1 MANPLHPYLI
11 LFVWLSTVLLT
22 ACTPTEPPP
31 AKPWREELTV
41 IVAQGESSVDTE
53 FEQQLIALF
62 AKQLQ
67 VKVKLLPLQLDQI
80 TPPLIAGKAHIAA
93 AGLRGNAAG
102 GLRFASSY
110 QTVSEQMVCNDP
122 PSHLKGLI
130 SKTIAVV
137 AGSAQ
142 DAALREA
149 QQKLPALNWEARH
162 QQTVTSLL
170 AEVAAGKLECTVA
183 NEEQLALAH
192 NYYPKLDAAF
202 DIAAPSKLAW
212 AFAPNGDEALFAEAQ
227 KFFALIKQDGTL
239 RRLLDRFY
247 GHNERLEPIDS
258 VAFITKAQTELPH
271 LRNLFEEAGTLTG
284 IDWQLL
290 AAIGYHESHWN
301 PLATSFTNVRGIM
314 MLTEDTADRMNVTD
328 RLDPRQSIMA
338 GARYLQLLK
347 EQLPLH
353 IPDEERT
360 WLALAAYNQG
370 LGHLEDARVLAAHNG
385 LNPDS
390 WMDVKKM
397 MPLLSQPQ
405 YFEQT
410 KHGYARGGEAV
421 VLVET
426 VHLYYDML
434 KHMDT
439 REIPDLPEAP
449 FHLKLPEIT
458 QFSSP

>member
-1 MANPLHPYLI
+1 MVNPAHSYLV
-11 LFVWLSTVLLT
+11 LLVWLGTSLLT
-22 ACTPTEPPP
+22 ACTPSKPS
-31 AKPWREELTV
+31 AKPWREELTI
-41 IVAQGESSVDTE
+41 IVTQDQSSVEAE
-53 FEQQLIALF
+53 FRQQLIALF

-67 VKVKLLPLQLDQI
+67 VKIKLLPLPLDQVI
-80 TPPLIAGKAHIAA
+80 PALMTGKAHLAA
-93 AGLRGNAAG
+93 AGLRNNETG
-102 GLRFASSY
+102 GLRFSSSY
-110 QTVSEQMVCNDP
+110 QSVNEQAVCADP
-122 PSHLKGLI
+122 PRHLNGLVG
-130 SKTIAVV
+130 KTIAV
-137 AGSAQ
+137 ASGSTQ
-142 DAALREA
+142 EAALREV
-149 QQKLPALNWEARH
+149 QQKLPALHWEARP
-162 QQTVTSLL
+162 QQTTESLL
-170 AEVAAGKLECTVA
+170 SEVAAGKLECTIA
-183 NEEQLALAH
+183 NEEQLALAR

-202 DIAAPSKLAW
+202 DLAEPSKLAW
-212 AFAPNGDEALFAEAQ
+212 AFAPDGDEELFAEVQ

-239 RRLLDRFY
+239 RRLLDRYY

-258 VAFITKAQTELPH
+258 VTFITKAQTDLPH
-271 LRNLFEEAGTLTG
+271 LRHLFEEAGMVTG

-314 MLTEDTADRMNVTD
+314 MLTEDTADRMNVTN
-328 RLDPRQSIMA
+328 RLDPRQSILA

-370 LGHLEDARVLAAHNG
+370 MGHLEDARSLAARNG
-385 LNPDS
+385 LNADS

-397 MPLLSQPQ
+397 MRLLSQPQ

-439 REIPDLPEAP
+439 HEIPDLPATP
-449 FHLKLPEIT
+449 FHLKLPET
-458 QFSSP
+458 TKFSLP